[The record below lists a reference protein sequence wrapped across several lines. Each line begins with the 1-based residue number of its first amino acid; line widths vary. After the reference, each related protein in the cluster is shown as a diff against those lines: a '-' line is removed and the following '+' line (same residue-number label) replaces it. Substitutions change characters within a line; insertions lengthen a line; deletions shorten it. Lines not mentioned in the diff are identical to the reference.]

1 MTAQCSRCHT
11 PCSSTDLDCPHCGAA
26 IPRPAATL
34 GGRAVILGPAVPTA
48 LGTATTVTT
57 GDNRPARLPPLR
69 RSRRSRLLPVA
80 AGPLVTGTVTGQ
92 VEQDR
97 HAFVGWRV
105 AATSALAAAA
115 ASVLAL
121 AFVGGLAA
129 PSQSLVLLLALGGVL
144 FAARA
149 VSIALVITEGE
160 NALGAYERRRY
171 TFVITEPSG
180 TRTACHLTGDLVGD
194 PPRRGDVV
202 EVYGRTR
209 HDGAVRVRE
218 SVRVEDRTVISTR
231 PSPAAAAALIGDAAA
246 VLVILTC
253 VVTGVALLAGGPS

>member
-26 IPRPAATL
+26 IPRPAAAL
-34 GGRAVILGPAVPTA
+34 GGRAVILGPAVRAA

-57 GDNRPARLPPLR
+57 GGTRPARLPPLR

-105 AATSALAAAA
+105 AATSATAAAA

-121 AFVGGLAA
+121 AFVGGFA

-144 FAARA
+144 VAARA
-149 VSIALVITEGE
+149 VSIALVITGGE
-160 NALGAYERRRY
+160 NALGAYERRRC
-171 TFVITEPSG
+171 TFVVTEPSG
-180 TRTACHLTGDLVGD
+180 TRTTCHLTGDPVGD

-209 HDGAVRVRE
+209 HDGAVRIREFVRI
-218 SVRVEDRTVISTR
+218 EDRTVTSAR
-231 PSPAAAAALIGDAAA
+231 PSPAAAAALIADAAA

-253 VVTGVALLAGGPS
+253 VVAGIALLAGGPS